1 MVNSQPI
8 VSVVIPTLSRP
19 HLVVRAVRSA
29 LAQTLDAIEVII
41 VVDGPDEAT
50 VQALGAIEDP
60 RLIIKALSRNL
71 GLTAAR
77 NQGVEAARGQ
87 WIALLDDDE
96 WLPNKLDIQL
106 RTAQQ
111 STFQDPI
118 ISCRFIKRSE
128 TIDVVLPRRLPSPSE
143 LMSDYLF
150 RRTRLFGG
158 EGLIQLSTIFTTR
171 NLLQKVPFRAELRRH
186 EDLDWLLRATVR
198 ADTAVLFVTAHEPL
212 AIWHRE
218 KKLQTISSSK
228 DWRFSFSWIQ
238 QNRHLVTSRAYV
250 SFLLTWVSAN
260 AIEQG
265 DRSAFWPLLKEA
277 FRHGTPGI
285 LDGIVFVGIWLIPQE
300 LRCWLARRV
309 TAVKL

>member
-8 VSVVIPTLSRP
+8 VSVVIPTLNRP

-71 GLTAAR
+71 GLVAAR

-87 WIALLDDDE
+87 WIALLDDDDE
-96 WLPNKLDIQL
+96 WLPNKLAIQL

-111 STFQDPI
+111 SPFQDPI

-128 TIDVVLPRRLPSPSE
+128 TTDVVLPRRLPSPSE

-150 RRTRLFGG
+150 RRTHLFGG
-158 EGLIQLSTIFTTR
+158 EGLVQSSGAG
-171 NLLQKVPFRAELRRH
+171 KPSCS
-186 EDLDWLLRATVR
+186 VR
-198 ADTAVLFVTAHEPL
+198 LTACGAGVGEGCYAAL
-212 AIWHRE
+212 IYC
-218 KKLQTISSSK
+218 
-228 DWRFSFSWIQ
+228 RF
-238 QNRHLVTSRAYV
+238 
-250 SFLLTWVSAN
+250 
-260 AIEQG
+260 G
-265 DRSAFWPLLKEA
+265 
-277 FRHGTPGI
+277 
-285 LDGIVFVGIWLIPQE
+285 
-300 LRCWLARRV
+300 
-309 TAVKL
+309 